1 MTQYMRSKEH
11 REFLIEQYNRNRPVD
26 KHVHSMEELNRA
38 LLTEEINKI
47 PKLVQEKKG
56 KENYE

>member
-1 MTQYMRSKEH
+1 MRSKEH

-38 LLTEEINKI
+38 LLTEEINAI
-47 PKLVQEKKG
+47 PEFKQERKG
-56 KENYE
+56 KDNYE